1 VAKKTTSDPLMLAV
15 NVPDLTTIPQIIVQS
30 LFADLNLV
38 TAVLS
43 NDGRF
48 DEIWIVFRGP
58 AERINALA
66 ELLKQWKKTRKCL
79 IRHKIVTER
88 WIANRTCVPVPV
100 PSSSSSLGGAL

>member
-1 VAKKTTSDPLMLAV
+1 MAKKTTSDPLMLAV

-30 LFADLNLV
+30 LFADLERV
-38 TAVLS
+38 TGVLD
-43 NDGRF
+43 NNNRLDN
-48 DEIWIVFRGP
+48 IWIVFRGP

-100 PSSSSSLGGAL
+100 PSSSSGGAM